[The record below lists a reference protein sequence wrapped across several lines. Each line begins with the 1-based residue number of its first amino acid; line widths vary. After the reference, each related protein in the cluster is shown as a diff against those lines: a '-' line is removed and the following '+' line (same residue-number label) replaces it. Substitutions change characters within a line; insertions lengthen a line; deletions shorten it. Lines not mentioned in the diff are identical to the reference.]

1 VTAYLDNSATTK
13 PCRKAI
19 EAMDSACLSFWGNPS
34 SLHCAGLDAKRLVD
48 TARKSAA
55 DMLCCEE
62 KNIFFSPSGTAANN
76 TAVLGSVN
84 EKNKNLKKIVTTAFE
99 HPSVSKCMDLL
110 EEKGFEIIRLKPD
123 RNGRICAEQFSDA
136 IDERTALVSLMA
148 VNNEIGTVL
157 PFEEIR
163 RIVKRKKSTALIHLD
178 AVQAFGKIPIKSGC
192 ADLITASAHKI
203 HGVKGAGLLY
213 VANTVKLK
221 SVLLGGGQEN
231 GLFSGTHNVPSIS
244 AFGAAIEESRDI
256 QKNYEHVK
264 GLNAYLRS
272 SLSDIDGVCFNSPE
286 NALPYILNI
295 SLEGIPSQVSVTA
308 LSKAGVCVSA
318 GSACSKGHR
327 SETLVSVGLDSKRI
341 DTALRISLSR
351 YTEKEEIDL
360 LCKSIGEITANI
372 K

>member
-1 VTAYLDNSATTK
+1 MTAYLDNSATTK
-13 PCRKAI
+13 PCQKAI
-19 EAMDSACLSFWGNPS
+19 EALDFACLSEWGNPS
-34 SLHCAGLDAKRLVD
+34 SLHKKGLDAKRLTD
-48 TARKSAA
+48 KARKSAA
-55 DMLCCEE
+55 EMLSCEE
-62 KNIFFSPSGTAANN
+62 KNVFFSPSGTAANN

-123 RNGRICAEQFSDA
+123 KNGEISAEQFSDA
-136 IDERTALVSLMA
+136 IDEKTALVSLMA
-148 VNNEIGTVL
+148 VNNETGSLL
-157 PFEEIR
+157 PIEEIR
-163 RIVKRKKSTALIHLD
+163 RIVKRKKSNALIHID
-178 AVQAFGKIPIKSGC
+178 AVQAFGKIPIKAGC

-213 VANTVKLK
+213 VANGVKLK

-244 AFGAAIEESRDI
+244 AFGAAIEEAKDI
-256 QKNYEHVK
+256 QRHYEKVK
-264 GLNAYLRS
+264 ELNAYLRS
-272 SLSDIDGVCFNSPE
+272 SLSGIDGVTFNSPD

-295 SLEGIPSQVSVTA
+295 SLDGVPSQVGVNA
-308 LSKAGVCVSA
+308 LSDMGIYVSA

-327 SETLVSVGLDSKRI
+327 SETLLSMGLDGKRI

-351 YTEKEEIDL
+351 YTEKEEIDM
-360 LCKSIGEITANI
+360 LCKGITDILNNI
-372 K
+372 